1 MKNLMILILS
11 GMLLLLS
18 ACAPSTGKK
27 EVEID
32 LDALADKLLES
43 ESFGEALNPVDDG
56 IAETI
61 YNIENASSA
70 RLYVGS
76 GAVADELALFQFE
89 DEAAAQDA
97 AELARARVEN
107 QRESFA
113 DYIPEEVPK
122 LDNAVVKS
130 FGRYLVVCISSDTK
144 ARDIISD
151 FMEQEG

>member
-1 MKNLMILILS
+1 MKHLTILILS

-18 ACAPSTGKK
+18 ACTPSTG

-56 IAETI
+56 IAEAI
-61 YNIENASSA
+61 YNIEHASSA

-97 AELARARVEN
+97 VELAKARVEN

-122 LDNAVVKS
+122 LDNAVVKH
-130 FGRYLVVCISSDTK
+130 FGRYLVVCIASDTK
-144 ARDIISD
+144 ASDIISD

>member
-1 MKNLMILILS
+1 MKKLMILILS

-18 ACAPSTGKK
+18 ACAPSTG
-27 EVEID
+27 EVKID
-32 LDALADKLLES
+32 LDALADRLLES

-56 IAETI
+56 IAEAI

-89 DEAAAQDA
+89 DEAAAQEA

-130 FGRYLVVCISSDTK
+130 FGRCLVVCISSNAK